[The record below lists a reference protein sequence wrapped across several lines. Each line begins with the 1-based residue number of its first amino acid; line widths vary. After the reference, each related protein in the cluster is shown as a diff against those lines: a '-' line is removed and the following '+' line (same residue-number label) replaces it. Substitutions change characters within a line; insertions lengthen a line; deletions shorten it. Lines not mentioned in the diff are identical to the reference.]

1 MSRTSIRNT
10 RTSAASLATSPVP
23 GEEQPGLL
31 QQFQHLCQISLG
43 FMGQALPLAIGCGL
57 LGLIVGDKVGLALG
71 AGSFVMILSWRHPQG
86 ALWCFFLYMP
96 FAGTVTYWLAG
107 GNSLF
112 QLAKDAFYVPAL
124 LSIFIA
130 ISRTKKQNFF
140 KPQSI
145 LPSLWLLISFCILSL
160 IFVNIPR
167 QFSEGGALLAQGVLG
182 MKVLVGYVP
191 LIFLLQIIIPRQR
204 ELWLFNRIHVLL
216 AIVCSLL
223 CLVQY
228 LFLSTGRCAGTD
240 HLSGEALFSATLEA
254 KCLVGGSL
262 VYSPSQGVIRLPGTF
277 VAPWQWGWFLIGNA
291 YITFA
296 AAFADPSWRWR
307 LVGFLGMGCVTMG
320 AVICGQR
327 IALALVPVSFVLL
340 LVLTGQLV
348 NLKRLIPII
357 IASIVVGL
365 WAWFQYQS
373 LILERIASFQGRWEA
388 SPADAMIAF
397 QFSFVWRSLKGE
409 ELLLGHGLG
418 TATNSARMF
427 GKTTLIETWFPKLL
441 FEIGLLGTFIFIIF
455 VTVLSIF
462 TFIQYRRLQDRNLR
476 TLGACYWVFVLFI
489 SYQTYYYPLDVDPVA
504 VYYWTMVGVLFRL
517 TDLDRQLMDAE
528 KTTERSP
535 QEKTI
540 KPRFAP
546 MRPPSL
552 GVRD

>member
-1 MSRTSIRNT
+1 
-10 RTSAASLATSPVP
+10 
-23 GEEQPGLL
+23 
-31 QQFQHLCQISLG
+31 
-43 FMGQALPLAIGCGL
+43 
-57 LGLIVGDKVGLALG
+57 
-71 AGSFVMILSWRHPQG
+71 
-86 ALWCFFLYMP
+86 
-96 FAGTVTYWLAG
+96 
-107 GNSLF
+107 
-112 QLAKDAFYVPAL
+112 
-124 LSIFIA
+124 
-130 ISRTKKQNFF
+130 
-140 KPQSI
+140 
-145 LPSLWLLISFCILSL
+145 
-160 IFVNIPR
+160 
-167 QFSEGGALLAQGVLG
+167 
-182 MKVLVGYVP
+182 
-191 LIFLLQIIIPRQR
+191 
-204 ELWLFNRIHVLL
+204 
-216 AIVCSLL
+216 
-223 CLVQY
+223 
-228 LFLSTGRCAGTD
+228 
-240 HLSGEALFSATLEA
+240 
-254 KCLVGGSL
+254 VGGSL

-517 TDLDRQLMDAE
+517 TDLDRQLMDDRRR
-528 KTTERSP
+528 K
-535 QEKTI
+535 
-540 KPRFAP
+540 KP
-546 MRPPSL
+546 
-552 GVRD
+552 